1 MLTEICQYLKNWF
14 DRDQAKYY
22 GKFVISDGTIQ
33 SYNDGDMGLID
44 GQYFRIIGSLLNDG
58 VHQYPSTG
66 LKNESF
72 DGAVWSMAIPPAVLA
87 LSEDIDAWQKKHGV
101 VDSYA
106 MSPYT
111 SESFGGY
118 SYSKSQ
124 GSYGSEDSGGNG
136 GWQSAFKNRL
146 APWRKLMM

>member
-33 SYNDGDMGLID
+33 SYNDGDIGLIE

-58 VHQYPSTG
+58 VHQYPPTG

-72 DGAVWSMAIPPAVLA
+72 DGAI
-87 LSEDIDAWQKKHGV
+87 
-101 VDSYA
+101 
-106 MSPYT
+106 
-111 SESFGGY
+111 
-118 SYSKSQ
+118 
-124 GSYGSEDSGGNG
+124 
-136 GWQSAFKNRL
+136 
-146 APWRKLMM
+146 